1 MKRGRSSLDEYEE
14 RAAKL
19 GPADVQGWKSLGHW
33 AKMQGLSAQWHEAYG
48 KVMAMTPDDA
58 DARQAL
64 GYVQVQGQ
72 WMTEEESYRARGFV
86 KYQGEWMTPAEV
98 QMEQAGVAAAEAR
111 HGQRSS
117 SLRMGI
123 QVPLSVR
130 ADVNQPATVMF
141 KDVGTNLD
149 CMATV
154 LDAGR
159 FRLDLSLEQGSLAAG
174 GWEAISSTP
183 VLRTFRSSSSLFL
196 SDGQTSR
203 YVAATDPVSGEVLQV
218 DVTLNVVK

>member
-1 MKRGRSSLDEYEE
+1 MSRKILALVLMLGF
-14 RAAKL
+14 AA
-19 GPADVQGWKSLGHW
+19 
-33 AKMQGLSAQWHEAYG
+33 
-48 KVMAMTPDDA
+48 TC
-58 DARQAL
+58 
-64 GYVQVQGQ
+64 
-72 WMTEEESYRARGFV
+72 ARG
-86 KYQGEWMTPAEV
+86 EDDETPTAPEGRVVPLRVHVVFTRLLAEKKV
-98 QMEQAGVAAAEAR
+98 SSYPYTVNVAAAEAR